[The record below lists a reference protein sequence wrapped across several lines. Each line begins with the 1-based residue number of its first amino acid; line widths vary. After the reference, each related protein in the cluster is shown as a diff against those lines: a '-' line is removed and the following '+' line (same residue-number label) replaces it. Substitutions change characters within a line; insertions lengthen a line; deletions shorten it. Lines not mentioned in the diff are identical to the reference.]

1 MLDKFVMDNIL
12 LYHKT
17 KNYDEIVRNI
27 ILFSIKYDINYDDLF
42 AHMTNQ
48 LFLFILFLRL

>member
-1 MLDKFVMDNIL
+1 MDNIL

-17 KNYDEIVRNI
+17 ENYDEIVRNI

-42 AHMTNQ
+42 AHMINQ
-48 LFLFILFLRL
+48 LFIFILFLRL

>member
-1 MLDKFVMDNIL
+1 MLDKFVLDNIL

-17 KNYDEIVRNI
+17 ENYDEIVRNI

-42 AHMTNQ
+42 GYMTKQ

>member
-27 ILFSIKYDINYDDLF
+27 ILFSIKHDINYDDLF
-42 AHMTNQ
+42 THMTNQ